1 MRADTDGVPLDNA
14 EGREPPVHLACG
26 DGHGRELVGGCGS
39 CGAERHRE
47 LPLVLVD
54 GAAAA
59 SQDQALALA
68 VIDWLNRS
76 RFARWC
82 TRHGRM
88 VDKVFV
94 ACMVVCPFAYVA
106 IGFLAVLYGR
116 DVAAVLC
123 FVGAFLTVEVGWPQ
137 AEAASRRLAQTS
149 KEMPVESAV
158 ERTYWKIDLGSSDA
172 PDETGRRTSE
182 EADANCV
189 SSLLVDGRNAPL
201 LDLDIPH
208 RYVPSSTEGHGHLYL
223 DVPLDRDR
231 WELLMTTLGAVG
243 ILEPG
248 YVTAAIK
255 RGHSEL
261 RLPHVKKNP
270 RTEPNA

>member
-1 MRADTDGVPLDNA
+1 M
-14 EGREPPVHLACG
+14 
-26 DGHGRELVGGCGS
+26 
-39 CGAERHRE
+39 
-47 LPLVLVD
+47 
-54 GAAAA
+54 
-59 SQDQALALA
+59 

-76 RFARWC
+76 RFTRWL
-82 TRHGRM
+82 TRHHRA
-88 VDKVFV
+88 VDRLF
-94 ACMVVCPFAYVA
+94 VVCAFGSPPAYIG
-106 IGFLAVLYGR
+106 IGFAAILFNK
-116 DVAAVLC
+116 DVVGVLC
-123 FVGAFLTVEVGWPQ
+123 FVAAFVAIDVCWPQ
-137 AEAASRRLAQTS
+137 AERVVRKLAQSS
-149 KEMPVESAV
+149 KETAVGGPV

-182 EADANCV
+182 AADANCV

-223 DVPLDRDR
+223 DVPLDRDQ

-248 YVTAAIK
+248 YVTAAIR

-261 RLPHVKKNP
+261 RLPHVKKSGL
-270 RTEPNA
+270 